1 MASEIKIKAP
11 LKGKLMQLEYAL
23 LVNYAKEILD
33 ERNEENS
40 ENLKMMTK
48 ALNDYPDGY
57 ITFNELWN
65 IFKKCGYDGEKL
77 DLISSEGVDYGEIA
91 TFEEIRNITDEDVR
105 QYKVGYKFNG
115 NPAHPELFNLY
126 NEDGDK
132 FTGKPEILAGRFIY
146 KCPKIGGQ
154 IFQFNYTTEEKDEE
168 DGDFWIELSGST
180 FSEVNRILGG
190 YNQRFELRIINKE
203 GKRFTLWSNGILL
216 STLMML
222 GDEEY
227 KYEMAFAN
235 GQIEN
240 GEFEEL
246 DTKVL
251 SEAEIETFKSY
262 IRAFIE
268 ALEGEGKYNADLERL
283 EMQKK
288 DNKSNK
294 GGCFGLLLLPLC
306 IAGGILLAMI

>member
-1 MASEIKIKAP
+1 MASEIKIKDP

-23 LVNYAKEILD
+23 LVNYAKEVLE
-33 ERNEENS
+33 ERNEEDF

-48 ALNDYPDGY
+48 ALNDYPEGF
-57 ITFNELWN
+57 ITFNELWV
-65 IFKKCGYDGEKL
+65 IFKKCGYDGKNL
-77 DLISSEGVDYGEIA
+77 DLISSEGVDYGEIT
-91 TFEEIRNITDEDVR
+91 TFEEISNITDEDVR
-105 QYKVGYKFNG
+105 LYKLGYKFNG
-115 NPAHPELFNLY
+115 NPVHPELFNLY

-132 FTGKPEILAGRFIY
+132 FTGKPDTLAGRFIY
-146 KCPKIGGQ
+146 KSPKIGGQ
-154 IFQFNYTTEEKDEE
+154 TFQFNYTTEEKEEE

-190 YNQRFELRIINKE
+190 YNQRFELRIIDEKGE
-203 GKRFTLWSNGILL
+203 RFTLRSNGILL

-227 KYEMAFAN
+227 KYQMAFAN

-246 DTKVL
+246 DMKVL
-251 SEAEIETFKSY
+251 NESEIETFKSY

-268 ALEGEGKYNADLERL
+268 ALEGEGKYNADLERIEIL
-283 EMQKK
+283 KN
-288 DNKSNK
+288 DNKSNN
-294 GGCFGLLLLPLC
+294 GGCLGLLLPII
-306 IAGGILLAMI
+306 IAGGIFLAMI